1 MSGFSRSALGQQS
14 MADSAPVAIA
24 SDQSPIPVSGTF
36 GPPVVLGQAAM
47 AGSLPVVLAS
57 NQSSIPVASTD
68 ALAPNVFK
76 SFSGL
81 AITAEATLWT
91 PAGGKKFRLMGFAI
105 TQGTLTGDITLK
117 DGTGGST
124 ILTVPATPVGQPLAV
139 PLGAGITSSAANSL
153 LRAIGVATETISGF
167 VYGQEV

>member
-1 MSGFSRSALGQQS
+1 M
-14 MADSAPVAIA
+14 SAPTSVFGQRVMATSSPVTIA
-24 SDQSPIPVSGTF
+24 SDQTPVPVSGTF
-36 GPPVVLGQAAM
+36 GPPVVLGQALM
-47 AGSLPVVLAS
+47 AASLPVVLAS
-57 NQSSIPVASTD
+57 NQSAIPVNSTD
-68 ALAPNVFK
+68 VLAPNVFK

-91 PAGGKKFRLMGFAI
+91 PTGGKKFVLMGFVI
-105 TQGTLTGDITLK
+105 TQGTLTGDLTLT

-124 ILTVPATPVGQPLAV
+124 ILVVPATPVGQPLAV
-139 PLGAGITSSAANSL
+139 PLGAGITSGAANRL